1 MDKYE
6 EDKRSTILTTKKENF
21 EAKAGNFKLNFYQT
35 SIWEPSLYKA
45 FSNIL
50 SSIVK
55 NNDKIQ
61 KILEVY
67 GRACDADEVI
77 LFDKKTLLAISSFGN
92 KKIKDE
98 ERIEKMCFSMKKF
111 KSNYKNSSNKFND
124 FIIKNKSNII
134 YFDELNR
141 SSYIMAV
148 LSNKSA
154 SLELLKLNLEIIRK
168 EIENLI

>member
-6 EDKRSTILTTKKENF
+6 EDKRSTILSTKKENF
-21 EAKAGNFKLNFYQT
+21 EAKAGNFKLNFHQT

-61 KILEVY
+61 KILEDY

-77 LFDKKTLLAISSFGN
+77 LFDKKTLLAISS
-92 KKIKDE
+92 
-98 ERIEKMCFSMKKF
+98 RP
-111 KSNYKNSSNKFND
+111 
-124 FIIKNKSNII
+124 
-134 YFDELNR
+134 LR
-141 SSYIMAV
+141 
-148 LSNKSA
+148 
-154 SLELLKLNLEIIRK
+154 
-168 EIENLI
+168 

>member
-1 MDKYE
+1 MDKCE
-6 EDKRSTILTTKKENF
+6 EDKKESILATKKENF
-21 EAKAGNFKLNFYQT
+21 EAKAGSLKLNFYQT

-50 SSIVK
+50 FSIVK
-55 NNDKIQ
+55 HNDKIK
-61 KILEVY
+61 KILEDFAN
-67 GRACDADEVI
+67 ACEADEVI
-77 LFDKKTLLAISSFGN
+77 LFDKKTLLAISSFCN

-98 ERIEKMCFSMKKF
+98 ERMEKMCFSMKKF
-111 KSNYKNSSNKFND
+111 KSNYKNSSNKFSN

-134 YFDELNR
+134 YFDELT
-141 SSYIMAV
+141 STSYIMAV
-148 LSNKSA
+148 LSNKNA